1 MGIKNRTN
9 IFEIV
14 NLLIMP
20 FYLMSDLFL
29 YSFLITKSKLITVLW
44 LGNT

>member
-9 IFEIV
+9 IFQIV

-20 FYLMSDLFL
+20 F
-29 YSFLITKSKLITVLW
+29 
-44 LGNT
+44 